1 MQVCLGQINTTP
13 GDFDGNFSRIKRG
26 IDTASASNCDAIIFP
41 ELTIPGYLS
50 QDLIYNPRYIDRNL
64 EILDEIRDYT
74 QSIPGLHVV
83 VGYIGRN
90 EGTGKP
96 FFNMAAV
103 ILNGKIIKKYKKC
116 LLPFYDVFDE
126 LRYFEPGTEL
136 AVLEIA
142 GQKVGITICED
153 LWNDKGSDDY
163 NYDRNPMSLYRDE
176 NVDVIFSLNSSP
188 YAQGKCWQRLCVIA
202 PGTKPGICV
211 VYVNQCGGQDEL
223 VFDGQS
229 FVVRDGDLFYLST
242 RIFSDSFDIVDLDK
256 QAKLVSNAGDP
267 ASREMIESRSVQLY
281 DLLVLCLKDYTRKS
295 GFEQL
300 VLASSGGVDSAVVC
314 KIACDALGPKNV
326 HAIRMPSI
334 YSSNHSRDDAIE
346 LHENLGCWD
355 YEVPIEHQPLIDML
369 NERYNCHKGEDNLVV
384 QKMLA
389 NSYSSVADENMQAR
403 LRDIFVMHFSNAFG
417 AMPLSTG
424 NKTESACGY
433 YTHFDMNFSFAPIKD
448 LYKYQVVE
456 IARNHHEIPQNSW
469 QKPPTAELASGQS
482 DEASLLPYAIL
493 DPIARAYVEDYI
505 STYPEFSEWISTQ
518 VDSGTR
524 ISGDIERLLEWNL
537 ADNAKEDFARIV
549 NLIGRMEYKRRQ
561 TCPGTK
567 VSKVAFGIGRRIPIV
582 EKWQS

>member
-1 MQVCLGQINTTP
+1 MRVCLGQINTTP
-13 GDFDGNFSRIKRG
+13 GDFDGNLSRIKTG
-26 IDTASASNCDAIIFP
+26 IDTARKSGCDAIIFP

-50 QDLIYNPRYIDRNL
+50 QDLIYNSKYVDRNL
-64 EILDEIRDYT
+64 EVLDDICDYT
-74 QSIPGLHVV
+74 KNCPGLHVV
-83 VGYIGRN
+83 VGFIGRN
-90 EGTGKP
+90 EAIGKP

-103 ILNGKIIKKYKKC
+103 ILQGTIVRSYKKC

-126 LRYFEPGTEL
+126 LRYFEPGTDL

-142 GQKVGITICED
+142 GQSVGITICED
-153 LWNDKGSDDY
+153 LWNDKGSDGY
-163 NYDRNPMSLYRDE
+163 NYDSNPMSSYRKA

-188 YAQGKCWQRLCVIA
+188 YAQGKCWQRLNVIA
-202 PGTKPGICV
+202 PGTKPGISV

-229 FVVRDGDLFYLST
+229 FVVRQGDLLHISSEV
-242 RIFSDSFDIVDLDK
+242 FSDSFDIVDLDK
-256 QAKLVSNAGDP
+256 QAKLVSDAGDP
-267 ASREMIESRSVQLY
+267 ANRDLIESKSVELY
-281 DLLVLCLKDYTRKS
+281 DLLVLCLRDYTRKS

-314 KIACDALGPKNV
+314 RIACDAMGSKNV

-334 YSSNHSRDDAIE
+334 YSSDHSRDDAIE
-346 LHENLGCWD
+346 LHENLRCWD
-355 YEVPIEHQPLIDML
+355 YEVPVEHQPLIDML
-369 NERYNCHKGEDNLVV
+369 NEHYQVHPDEDNLVI
-384 QKMLA
+384 QKMLS
-389 NSYSSVADENMQAR
+389 NSYSSVADENIQAR
-403 LRDIFVMHFSNAFG
+403 LRDIYLMHFSNAFG

-424 NKTESACGY
+424 NKTEAACGY

-456 IARNHHEIPQNSW
+456 IARDHSEIPQNIW
-469 QKPPTAELASGQS
+469 EKPPSAELASDQS
-482 DEASLLPYAIL
+482 DEASLLPYSIL

-505 STYPEFSEWISTQ
+505 STYPGFSEWIAIQ
-518 VDSGTR
+518 VESNSR
-524 ISGDIERLLEWNL
+524 VSGDMEQLLRW
-537 ADNAKEDFARIV
+537 DRSKNAEEDFSRII

-582 EKWQS
+582 EKWRS